1 MDDEERTDAGEDRE
15 EVQVTPIPRWTNQV
29 AHPTESV
36 FVETGR
42 GEAVEVQAG
51 APFAE
56 TVEHLAD
63 QAHYGGYFRVFL
75 NGSEI
80 LNPAESPQIL
90 EPGMRVVITSYDKV
104 AN

>member
-1 MDDEERTDAGEDRE
+1 MEEERTNEDRE
-15 EVQVTPIPRWTNQV
+15 EAEETQDTPPVRWADHA
-29 AHPTESV
+29 AHPEESV